1 MGLQG
6 PQQNN
11 AWAQAAM
18 QQGTAPQQL
27 ALEQLEEQ
35 RATVSW
41 SIIATD
47 AYCNEGELPPRSQG
61 KTPSGKHASQGAC
74 QEWCVGDTTCNY
86 YLYRYDPKK
95 NPNYICQRFTSCDST
110 HSFTQ
115 GDGGHIYGKPWS
127 IMATDAYCNKG
138 ELPPRSQGK
147 TPSGKHASQGAC
159 QEWCVGD
166 TKCN

>member
-1 MGLQG
+1 MGVSEIQHAITIFIVMTQKKNPNYICQRFTSCDSTHSFTQG
-6 PQQNN
+6 DGGHIYGKP
-11 AWAQAAM
+11 
-18 QQGTAPQQL
+18 
-27 ALEQLEEQ
+27 
-35 RATVSW
+35 W
-41 SIIATD
+41 SIMATD

-147 TPSGKHASQGAC
+147 TP
-159 QEWCVGD
+159 
-166 TKCN
+166 

>member
-1 MGLQG
+1 MG
-6 PQQNN
+6 
-11 AWAQAAM
+11 
-18 QQGTAPQQL
+18 
-27 ALEQLEEQ
+27 
-35 RATVSW
+35 
-41 SIIATD
+41 
-47 AYCNEGELPPRSQG
+47 GELPPRSQG
-61 KTPSGKHASQGAC
+61 KTPSGKHASKGAC

-166 TKCN
+166 TKCNYYLYRYDPKKNPNYICQRFASCDSTHSFTQGDGGHIYG